1 MSNEEIWVIVIV
13 SSPLWLPLSIMILGG
28 VVVGI
33 SNITEWI
40 IKWRLDAPNRCRHR
54 WFNILNSE
62 PIEETNMY
70 LFAYR
75 FLGYKEHYGLIKVNT
90 EFDIQSRSVPEQ
102 KELSIK
108 TECYC
113 PRCKTKKELSNKD
126 ICLLAISRRDE
137 KNTKDIKEKNRWSWL
152 KGKKADK

>member
-13 SSPLWLPLSIMILGG
+13 SSPLWLPLSIMLLGG

-33 SNITEWI
+33 SNIAEWI
-40 IKWRLDAPNRCRHR
+40 IKWRLDAPNRCRHH

-62 PIEETNMY
+62 SIEETNMY

-90 EFDIQSRSVPEQ
+90 EYDIQSRNIPEQ

-113 PRCKTKKELSNKD
+113 PRCKTKKELSNRD
-126 ICLLAISRRDE
+126 ICLLAIADRE
-137 KNTKDIKEKNRWSWL
+137 KKNTKNIKDKNRWSWL
-152 KGKKADK
+152 RGKKVES